1 MGRERGCSTNLG
13 DRLLDPS
20 TVTRETPVF
29 FFFLTA
35 SSVNEIYIVEM
46 MTQERR
52 RQPCL
57 ELTFECTTPLKVG
70 VFLLQPGWE

>member
-13 DRLLDPS
+13 DRLLDLS
-20 TVTRETPVF
+20 TVTRVF
-29 FFFLTA
+29 FFFFFTA

-57 ELTFECTTPLKVG
+57 ELTFERTTPLKVG
-70 VFLLQPGWE
+70 MFLLQPGWE